1 MATLSYYYR
10 RSNPEDGLQAQ
21 LRANPEEVLT
31 WVDKAPLRLIG
42 ATLADMQGSGKAGDM
57 QERLERRV
65 LEVADVRWQTW
76 WKKVQP
82 AVKESN
88 FFRYDKQVYSL
99 APSVQAESIPLEPV
113 SPRPTIRS
121 VSDKREGQSS
131 QSLQTWLK
139 WLWDREDNPPPG
151 NLPPRDL
158 ASVIGIYPEDIS
170 SQASRRLIAGAA
182 EVTTRPNTTNRAHQ
196 VWLELILK
204 IAERN
209 GSLSTDDAS
218 AELPPGLP
226 GVLAQLLASVRPAES
241 AEQHLQSLKNV
252 IDGKNRA
259 RIELAAGIWQLWRS
273 NPEDGQRLA
282 GILSSQLNDRQK
294 TSLTGDVIA
303 AALSDPNYTQ
313 EYPLDRLI
321 DRLRPFSI
329 QRAILTAVL
338 WAAQGMAPQTKLA
351 NYAVT
356 RFHRGNSADDPGA
369 LDVMVAAAIMLP
381 EGQEHLLPTVA
392 AFYRDAL
399 QASADTGYSPLVS
412 SLVEE
417 TVHQTMSA
425 TQALQT
431 QLADERQGHETALS
445 ALRSEEQR
453 LRTHITTLRAELAS
467 DREASKLDV
476 RRDMLQAIASTL
488 DTLSSGHD
496 SQESLVRDVE
506 ASLRLALQAG
516 DADFYGAIGA
526 AVEFDSTL
534 HQTSESVEQ
543 GAHVTVRR
551 QGIRVPG
558 SPPAGDLILLRAR
571 VNAR

>member
-1 MATLSYYYR
+1 M
-10 RSNPEDGLQAQ
+10 
-21 LRANPEEVLT
+21 
-31 WVDKAPLRLIG
+31 
-42 ATLADMQGSGKAGDM
+42 
-57 QERLERRV
+57 
-65 LEVADVRWQTW
+65 
-76 WKKVQP
+76 
-82 AVKESN
+82 
-88 FFRYDKQVYSL
+88 
-99 APSVQAESIPLEPV
+99 
-113 SPRPTIRS
+113 
-121 VSDKREGQSS
+121 
-131 QSLQTWLK
+131 
-139 WLWDREDNPPPG
+139 
-151 NLPPRDL
+151 
-158 ASVIGIYPEDIS
+158 
-170 SQASRRLIAGAA
+170 
-182 EVTTRPNTTNRAHQ
+182 
-196 VWLELILK
+196 
-204 IAERN
+204 
-209 GSLSTDDAS
+209 
-218 AELPPGLP
+218 
-226 GVLAQLLASVRPAES
+226 
-241 AEQHLQSLKNV
+241 
-252 IDGKNRA
+252 
-259 RIELAAGIWQLWRS
+259 
-273 NPEDGQRLA
+273 
-282 GILSSQLNDRQK
+282 
-294 TSLTGDVIA
+294 
-303 AALSDPNYTQ
+303 
-313 EYPLDRLI
+313 
-321 DRLRPFSI
+321 

-338 WAAQGMAPQTKLA
+338 WAAQGMAPQSKLA
-351 NYAVT
+351 NYAVS
-356 RFHRGNSADDPGA
+356 RFHRGNSADHPGA

-399 QASADTGYSPLVS
+399 LAPADTGYSPLVS

-425 TQALQT
+425 TQALQA

-445 ALRSEEQR
+445 ASRSEEQR

-516 DADFYGAIGA
+516 DAEFYGAIGA

-534 HQTSESVEQ
+534 HQASESVEQ